1 MDFNNKNKFHIIFY
15 LLGLLI
21 LAGAFCWFL
30 GQIHMIINILIVS
43 ILVTYL
49 IAPCVHF
56 LHKKGVPLTISIVI
70 VYAALLAI
78 ISFFVAYLLP
88 IVKLEFHR
96 LIANMST
103 MSASLNHITSQW
115 ALTIQSWLPTTL
127 KPMVEPEKLSTQHIM
142 QFMQN
147 NSPSLVKNSMPGF
160 LSGVRSMA
168 SIMGGAIL
176 VPLLVFYIL
185 MDAGIYKESF
195 VGCLPKAWR
204 NGAVDLLRRIDY
216 VLGKFIRGQLIVCVT
231 IGFFVGLSLWLMGID
246 YAILIGVFS
255 GIIDIIPYVGVA
267 ISYIPAFIIALLNK
281 GPLFAVF
288 TIIVLQGVHWLEGH
302 IIVPAVIGRSVK
314 LPPLTVMVALIAGA
328 EIGGIMGMLVAIPV
342 AAIARV
348 CIEFY
353 VEKNPAFGPLTKED
367 MRLPDTPYPLEAN
380 ATVPARESVKQIVSK
395 VHGKVQDSKQ
405 LVHKLRKY
413 GLKSGELKAIKA
425 AEEPNTSGFVQKQQ
439 PSSPEAEAQEASS
452 KGSPEG

>member
-1 MDFNNKNKFHIIFY
+1 MEPNNKNKFHTIFY
-15 LLGLLI
+15 VLGLL
-21 LAGAFCWFL
+21 LLGGVFCWFL

-56 LHKKGVPLTISIVI
+56 LHEKGVPKTAAIAL
-70 VYAALLAI
+70 VYAALLAL

-96 LIANMST
+96 LIANMSV
-103 MSASLNHITSQW
+103 MSANLNHITSQW
-115 ALTIQSWLPTTL
+115 ALTVQSWLPTTL
-127 KPMVEPEKLSTQHIM
+127 KPMVDPEKLSTQHIM
-142 QFMQN
+142 QFMQS

-160 LSGVRSMA
+160 LSGMRSMA

-185 MDAGIYKESF
+185 VDAGVYKESF

-204 NGAVDLLRRIDY
+204 SGAVDLLRRINY
-216 VLGKFIRGQLIVCVT
+216 VLGKFICGQLIVCVT
-231 IGFFVGLSLWLMGID
+231 IGFFVGVSLWILGID

-267 ISYIPAFIIALLNK
+267 ISYIPAFIIALINK

-288 TIIVLQGVHWLEGH
+288 TIIVLQAVHWLEGH

-328 EIGGIMGMLVAIPV
+328 ELGGIMGMLIAIPL

-353 VEKNPAFGPLTKED
+353 VEKNPAFGPLTEED
-367 MRLPDTPYPLEAN
+367 MRLPETPYPPEAN
-380 ATVPARESVKQIVSK
+380 GTVPARESVKQIVSK
-395 VHGKVQDSKQ
+395 VHGKVKDSKQ
-405 LVHKLRKY
+405 LVHKLRQY
-413 GLKSGELKAIKA
+413 GLKSAEMA
-425 AEEPNTSGFVQKQQ
+425 AVDSNQEPG
-439 PSSPEAEAQEASS
+439 AEQEN
-452 KGSPEG
+452 KGSVSDTSHTEKSDSQ